1 MGKLLHNMD
10 IQLCCF
16 LAGIYVCVHL
26 FGCQNKST
34 CFHKFK
40 SSNVFY
46 ARARQMM
53 WQMMPVATEIKYVNN
68 IGNTL
73 QSRGRKFSNCEDIQS
88 HGTEQCGCVHVK
100 VTHPQVVQV

>member
-34 CFHKFK
+34 CFQKFK

-46 ARARQMM
+46 VRAC
-53 WQMMPVATEIKYVNN
+53 VANDA
-68 IGNTL
+68 
-73 QSRGRKFSNCEDIQS
+73 SCEATGDPPQELAVKQLVLYIAII
-88 HGTEQCGCVHVK
+88 CAVHVL
-100 VTHPQVVQV
+100 